1 MLGTP
6 EIQAALSAALA
17 KLLRPVVRLLLRH
30 AVPYGVF
37 EEIAKKVYVDVALS
51 EFAVPG
57 RKPSMSRAS
66 ILTGLTRKDVR
77 RLLEAA
83 PPDPNGTATQY
94 NRAVRVLTAWT
105 RDPALRTPAGEPM
118 PLPVE
123 GEPGFAALVRQ
134 HSGDMPVRAVL
145 DELLRLG
152 AVQMGDDGRLELLQR
167 GYVPRQSELGKIGI
181 LGTDTAELAQTILHN
196 IEQGQ
201 ADPRYQR
208 KVMHVGIPV
217 DALPEFRRLSAAQSQ
232 ALLEAFDAWLQ
243 ARDVKHRP
251 TPPDAGPVQTARV
264 GVGIYYFEETTGAAQ
279 PH

>member
-1 MLGTP
+1 MLATP

-17 KLLRPVVRLLLRH
+17 KVLRPVVRLLLRH
-30 AVPYGVF
+30 AVPYAVF
-37 EEIAKKVYVDVALS
+37 EEIAKKIYVDVALS

-57 RKPSMSRAS
+57 RKPTMSRAS

-77 RLLEAA
+77 RLLDAA
-83 PPDPNGTATQY
+83 TPDIAPTAAQY
-94 NRAVRVLTAWT
+94 NRAVRVLTAWA
-105 RDPALRTPAGEPM
+105 RDPRLRASDGEPM
-118 PLPVE
+118 ALPID

-152 AVQMGDDGRLELLQR
+152 AVQMGGDGRLELLQR
-167 GYVPRQSELGKIGI
+167 GFVPRQSEVGKIGI

-196 IEQGQ
+196 IEHGQ
-201 ADPRYQR
+201 TDPRYQR
-208 KVMHVGIPV
+208 KVMHVGIPLDV
-217 DALPEFRRLSAAQSQ
+217 LPEFRSLSAAQSQ

-243 ARDVKHRP
+243 ARDVKNRP
-251 TPPDAGPVQTARV
+251 APPDAGPVPTARV
-264 GVGIYYFEETTGAAQ
+264 GVGIYYFEEPTGAAR